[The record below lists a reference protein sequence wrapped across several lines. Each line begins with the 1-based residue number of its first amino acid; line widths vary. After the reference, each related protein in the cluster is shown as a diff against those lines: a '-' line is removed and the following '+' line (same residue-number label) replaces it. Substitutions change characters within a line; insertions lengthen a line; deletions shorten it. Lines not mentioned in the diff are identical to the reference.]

1 MNKVLLIGRL
11 TKDVEMRYSA
21 SNDTAIARYTL
32 AVNRPFK
39 REGEPEADFLPCV
52 AFNKTAEFAEKYLAK
67 GIRVAIEGRI
77 QTGSYTNRDGQKVYT
92 TDVVVEDQEFAES
105 KSVSDGNRAGY
116 GGGSYQQSAP
126 APSDPPRMT
135 SADGFMN
142 IPDGIEEELPFN

>member
-67 GIRVAIEGRI
+67 GMRVAIEGRI
-77 QTGSYTNRDGQKVYT
+77 QTGSYTNSEAKKVY
-92 TDVVVEDQEFAES
+92 VSEIVVERQEFLEKKIRNSQPEANAAANNSE
-105 KSVSDGNRAGY
+105 NA
-116 GGGSYQQSAP
+116 
-126 APSDPPRMT
+126 
-135 SADGFMN
+135 FMD
-142 IPDGIEEELPFN
+142 IPDGIDEELPFN

>member
-77 QTGSYTNRDGQKVYT
+77 QTGSYTNSEAKKVYVT
-92 TDVVVEDQEFAES
+92 EIVVERQEFLEKKTRNSQPEANAAANNSE
-105 KSVSDGNRAGY
+105 NA
-116 GGGSYQQSAP
+116 
-126 APSDPPRMT
+126 
-135 SADGFMN
+135 FMD
-142 IPDGIEEELPFN
+142 IPDGIDEELPFN

>member
-1 MNKVLLIGRL
+1 MNKVILIGRL
-11 TKDVEMRYSA
+11 TRDVEMRHSA

-77 QTGSYTNRDGQKVYT
+77 QTGSYTNSEAKKVY
-92 TDVVVEDQEFAES
+92 VSEIVVERQEFLEKKIRNSQPEANAAANNS
-105 KSVSDGNRAGY
+105 GNA
-116 GGGSYQQSAP
+116 
-126 APSDPPRMT
+126 
-135 SADGFMN
+135 FMD
-142 IPDGIEEELPFN
+142 IPDGIDEELPFN

>member
-1 MNKVLLIGRL
+1 MNKVILIGRL

-21 SNDTAIARYTL
+21 SNDTTIARYTL

-77 QTGSYTNRDGQKVYT
+77 QTRSYTNGEGKKVY
-92 TDVVVEDQEFAES
+92 VL
-105 KSVSDGNRAGY
+105 GNM
-116 GGGSYQQSAP
+116 
-126 APSDPPRMT
+126 D
-135 SADGFMN
+135 
-142 IPDGIEEELPFN
+142 IPDGIDEDFPFN

>member
-11 TKDVEMRYSA
+11 IKDVEMRYSA

-77 QTGSYTNRDGQKVYT
+77 QTGSYTNGKGKKVYVT
-92 TDVVVEDQEFAES
+92 EIVVERQEFLEKKTRHSQPEANAAANNSENAFI
-105 KSVSDGNRAGY
+105 D
-116 GGGSYQQSAP
+116 
-126 APSDPPRMT
+126 
-135 SADGFMN
+135 
-142 IPDGIEEELPFN
+142 IPDGIDEELPFN

>member
-1 MNKVLLIGRL
+1 MNKVILIGRL
-11 TKDVEMRYSA
+11 TRDVEMRHSA

-77 QTGSYTNRDGQKVYT
+77 QTGSYTNSEAKKVYVT
-92 TDVVVEDQEFAES
+92 EIVVERQEFLEKKIRNSQPEANAAANNS
-105 KSVSDGNRAGY
+105 GNA
-116 GGGSYQQSAP
+116 
-126 APSDPPRMT
+126 
-135 SADGFMN
+135 FMD
-142 IPDGIEEELPFN
+142 IPDGIDEELPFN